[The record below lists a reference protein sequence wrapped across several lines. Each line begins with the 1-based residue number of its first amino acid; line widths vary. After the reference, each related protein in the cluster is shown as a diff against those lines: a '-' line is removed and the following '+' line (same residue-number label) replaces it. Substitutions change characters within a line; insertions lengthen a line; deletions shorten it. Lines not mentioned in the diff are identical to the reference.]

1 MWSDLN
7 TPNIHHWHKL
17 INFGDFQGDAILFI
31 RKKIEE
37 YDTKFLIKMI
47 MAYNP
52 DDKYS
57 YQNDGTGI
65 FKLKKQK

>member
-1 MWSDLN
+1 
-7 TPNIHHWHKL
+7 
-17 INFGDFQGDAILFI
+17 
-31 RKKIEE
+31 
-37 YDTKFLIKMI
+37 

-65 FKLKKQK
+65 FKLKKQKINGTDINNHINGLYRNNDRT

>member
-1 MWSDLN
+1 
-7 TPNIHHWHKL
+7 
-17 INFGDFQGDAILFI
+17 
-31 RKKIEE
+31 
-37 YDTKFLIKMI
+37 

-65 FKLKKQK
+65 FKLKKKINGTDINNRVNGLYRNNDRT